1 MKKIVSVIII
11 LLSFLFTSVYAEEYK
26 YVLDDAGILKKDT
39 IEYINTYSDFLDK
52 QANIEYYVVTVRSL
66 DEYDLDSYSDIVYS
80 NYVNNKKDRGL
91 LILVSKKDRQVKVIA
106 GKGISSVLT
115 DEVIN
120 DYIDE
125 YFISF
130 LANNEWDSGIKNG
143 YTAFFKYLCL
153 HLNIDSSGLDVLSG
167 NDFLFKYRYYILFI
181 SIWICNLIGY
191 ILPKYFIRLFNKN
204 YKVTFKDNLILYGS
218 VFINVII
225 LYNNYILYDRFL
237 YIIIAF
243 EIFSILSGTVF
254 NTGNVK
260 KKKINTNK
268 KYKKVNS
275 RKIKIKRK

>member
-52 QANIEYYVVTVRSL
+52 QANIDYYVVTVRSL
-66 DEYDLDSYSDIVYS
+66 DEYDLDTYSDIVYS

-120 DYIDE
+120 EYIDE

-153 HLNIDSSGLDVLSG
+153 HLNIDSSGLVS
-167 NDFLFKYRYYILFI
+167 
-181 SIWICNLIGY
+181 LI
-191 ILPKYFIRLFNKN
+191 I
-204 YKVTFKDNLILYGS
+204 
-218 VFINVII
+218 
-225 LYNNYILYDRFL
+225 
-237 YIIIAF
+237 
-243 EIFSILSGTVF
+243 
-254 NTGNVK
+254 
-260 KKKINTNK
+260 
-268 KYKKVNS
+268 
-275 RKIKIKRK
+275 